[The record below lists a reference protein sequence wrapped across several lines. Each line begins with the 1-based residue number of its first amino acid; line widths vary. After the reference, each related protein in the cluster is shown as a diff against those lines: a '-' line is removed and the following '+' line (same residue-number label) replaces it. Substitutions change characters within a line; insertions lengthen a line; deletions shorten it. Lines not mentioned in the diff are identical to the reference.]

1 MTGEK
6 VNRRRMQ
13 LKALLSLGL
22 LAGFG
27 AVSTL
32 AAWTGEA
39 TATSSIQ
46 AGTVAIGVGA
56 TADSTSGSYTLPPSS
71 NWYPG
76 VNRAVLVSVKNIG
89 TLAAPFAISGIT
101 TPAGVGTLGESMH
114 VKVTRGAT
122 VGDATCDGAA
132 VLEKTAGNGFSG
144 SSVPQLLA
152 AGEVQ
157 AVCVQYSLPSTAPST
172 LQGKSTTVTLT
183 FTATVGLS

>member
-1 MTGEK
+1 MTEERVSRQGK
-6 VNRRRMQ
+6 QV
-13 LKALLSLGL
+13 KALLSLGL
-22 LAGFG
+22 LAGIG

-56 TADSTSGSYTLPPSS
+56 TADSTSGNYTLPPSS

-76 VNRAVLVSVKNIG
+76 VNRAVMVSVKNTG
-89 TLAAPFAISGIT
+89 TLAAPFAVSGTT
-101 TPAGVGTLGESMH
+101 TPSGVGTLGESMQ
-114 VKVTRGAT
+114 VKVTRGAA
-122 VGDATCDGAA
+122 VGNATCDGATI
-132 VLEKTAGNGFSG
+132 LEKTAGNGFSG

-157 AVCVQYSLPSTAPST
+157 AVCVQYSLPTTAPST

-183 FTATVGLS
+183 FTATVGVS

>member
-1 MTGEK
+1 MS
-6 VNRRRMQ
+6 RRGMQ
-13 LKALLSLGL
+13 VKALLSMGL

-56 TADSTSGSYTLPPSS
+56 TADSASGNYTLPPSN

-76 VNRAVLVSVKNIG
+76 VNRAVMVTVRNTG
-89 TLAAPFAISGIT
+89 TLAAPFAISGTT
-101 TPAGVGTLGESMH
+101 TPSGVGTLGESVQ
-114 VKVTRGAT
+114 VKVTRGAA
-122 VGDATCDGAA
+122 VGNATCDGAT

-144 SSVPQLLA
+144 SSAPQLLT

-157 AVCVQYSLPSTAPST
+157 AVCVQYSLPITAPSA
-172 LQGKSTTVTLT
+172 LQGKSATVTLT
-183 FTATVGLS
+183 FTATVGVS